1 MYFDICNKD
10 APLFQ
15 AVKSATAAKK
25 DDNFADLFPHNG
37 WEGVF
42 ARTPRSH
49 WGKNSIELLFVD
61 DIIVLNYYYGAINAG

>member
-1 MYFDICNKD
+1 MYFDICNED

-25 DDNFADLFPHNG
+25 DDNFAYLFPHNG
-37 WEGVF
+37 REGIF

-49 WGKNSIELLFVD
+49 RTSISEPDKSLV
-61 DIIVLNYYYGAINAG
+61 APARAC

>member
-1 MYFDICNKD
+1 MYFDICNED

-25 DDNFADLFPHNG
+25 DDSFANYFPRNG

-42 ARTPRSH
+42 CQNSRSH
-49 WGKNSIELLFVD
+49 RTLIREPDKCLVALVQ
-61 DIIVLNYYYGAINAG
+61 AC